1 MLRESSIAEI
11 PSFSEDGELRMSLLE
26 LERVKH
32 SNILDSMKKS
42 LHPDDRVIVENP
54 SDEEGEE
61 NFVSFSSKKDE
72 NDL

>member
-1 MLRESSIAEI
+1 
-11 PSFSEDGELRMSLLE
+11 MSLLE

-54 SDEEGEE
+54 SDEEGED